1 MPFDRRRFAASLTVV
16 GSSILG
22 LGIILVVVKLCMLI
36 AWELAIPTVVAGLI
50 ALVAGWILR

>member
-1 MPFDRRRFAASLTVV
+1 MGFNRRRLAASLTVV

-22 LGIILVVVKLCMLI
+22 LGLIMLMVKLFVLL
-36 AWELAIPTVVAGLI
+36 AWELAIPTVVVGLI